1 MVGFNSILNIVE
13 KVNELDAKSVK
24 RTRCSLE
31 KRKCE
36 K

>member
-24 RTRCSLE
+24 RTQVVA
-31 KRKCE
+31 
-36 K
+36 